1 MHNIIVINALL
12 FMHKVHHFPESL
24 PQSVRVTIA
33 SNSPKQATDHI
44 TSEEWFSEYGR
55 SGYSKSVFFKGPLLH
70 IDHRFGSLVNGATL
84 LSYKSYRTQAKTR
97 LLSIQCA
104 GETDSWQADN
114 FVLSTINGLRRSS
127 RLQQ

>member
-1 MHNIIVINALL
+1 MHNIIAINALL
-12 FMHKVHHFPESL
+12 FMHKVCHFPEAL
-24 PQSVRVTIA
+24 PQSVRETIA
-33 SNSPKQATDHI
+33 NNSPKQATDHI
-44 TSEEWFSEYGR
+44 ASEEWLNEYGNLR
-55 SGYSKSVFFKGPLLH
+55 YSKSVFFKGPLLH
-70 IDHRFGSLVNGATL
+70 IDNRFGSLVNSATL
-84 LSYKSYRTQAKTR
+84 LNYKTYRAQAKTR